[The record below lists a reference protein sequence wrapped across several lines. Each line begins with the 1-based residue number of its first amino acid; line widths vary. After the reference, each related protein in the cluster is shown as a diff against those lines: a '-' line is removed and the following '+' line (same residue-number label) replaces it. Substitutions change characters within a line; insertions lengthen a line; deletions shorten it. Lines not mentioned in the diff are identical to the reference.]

1 MTRRRPGRCRV
12 GLDVP
17 GRHGDVESR
26 IDRQVSGFSPV
37 SDTVR
42 LRQVLLVRSEGAF
55 NARKIEALENI
66 IRWSFSCTLPA
77 CTGHSS

>member
-26 IDRQVSGFSPV
+26 KDRQVSGFSPV

-42 LRQVLLVRSEGAF
+42 LQQMLLVQSGGAMWAF
-55 NARKIEALENI
+55 NARNIEALGNF
-66 IRWSFSCTLPA
+66 IR
-77 CTGHSS
+77 